1 MVEDLLK
8 RHFEATKKRGKIHS
22 GMKTMDFIAKM
33 AEEDNEVLREM
44 ILYSM
49 GTIPSE
55 KMIQEVI
62 DKAMVCFNFL
72 QYLEVDIELAICRN
86 TMKQENRKD

>member
-1 MVEDLLK
+1 MQDLIK
-8 RHFEATKKRGKIHS
+8 RHFEATKNRGKIHS

-49 GTIPSE
+49 GTEPSE
-55 KMIQEVI
+55 EMIQEVI

-72 QYLEVDIELAICRN
+72 QYLKVDIELALCRN
-86 TMKQENRKD
+86 TMKQESHKD